1 MKTLSASQVNEIL
14 EEFEG
19 AAPDFLRKGQ
29 TGYSVNSKYELVS
42 ATVVSP
48 FTESQGE
55 NGQEEFVFKIDEE
68 LYLKVI
74 CYSDSYGEYTH
85 NIIRFVSPQTK
96 TINVYEPV

>member
-1 MKTLSASQVNEIL
+1 MKTLLASQVNEL
-14 EEFEG
+14 LAEFEDVP
-19 AAPDFLRKGQ
+19 PDFLRRGQ
-29 TGYSVNSKYELVS
+29 TGYGVNSKYELVAS
-42 ATVVSP
+42 TVVSP

-85 NIIRFVSPQTK
+85 NIIRFVNLQTK
-96 TINVYEPV
+96 TVNVYEPV